1 MNLAQRPPA
10 VVLLAGL
17 QGAGKTTTAAKL
29 AKLLT
34 RREKKRVLLVSVDV
48 YRPAAIEQLA
58 ALGAQIAVE
67 VYPTTPDQS
76 PIALAQAALQK
87 AESAAYD
94 VLLVDTAGRL
104 GIDEDMMKEISGL
117 HQALNPVETLFV
129 VDAMTGQDA
138 ANTAKAFSDVLPLT
152 GVILTKAD
160 GDARRRGAFRKNDC
174 RSAD

>member
-1 MNLAQRPPA
+1 MFP
-10 VVLLAGL
+10 
-17 QGAGKTTTAAKL
+17 
-29 AKLLT
+29 
-34 RREKKRVLLVSVDV
+34 S
-48 YRPAAIEQLA
+48 
-58 ALGAQIAVE
+58 
-67 VYPTTPDQS
+67 TPDQN

-104 GIDEDMMKEISGL
+104 GIDEEMMKEISGL

-152 GVILTKAD
+152 YTL
-160 GDARRRGAFRKNDC
+160 
-174 RSAD
+174 